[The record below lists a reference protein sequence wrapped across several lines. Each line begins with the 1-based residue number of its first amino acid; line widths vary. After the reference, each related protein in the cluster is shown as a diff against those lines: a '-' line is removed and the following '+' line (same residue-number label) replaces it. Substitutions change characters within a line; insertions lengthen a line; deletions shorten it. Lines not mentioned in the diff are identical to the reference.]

1 MDQNK
6 FLEVI
11 FEAAVENGV
20 NLFFSNT
27 KKLLKKKVINKNKT
41 LIIENFN
48 TSFKKAQFTLK
59 LCAPVSTNVPQY
71 YYSTITDIEF
81 SGNFGANPIVLM
93 VYSKN
98 DSPIRLDDGKTLEVE
113 TLRKKKEYIINIY
126 MKQVMKIILVLKNP
140 NY

>member
-48 TSFKKAQFTLK
+48 TSFKRSEEHTSELQ
-59 LCAPVSTNVPQY
+59 SQ
-71 YYSTITDIEF
+71 
-81 SGNFGANPIVLM
+81 
-93 VYSKN
+93 
-98 DSPIRLDDGKTLEVE
+98 R
-113 TLRKKKEYIINIY
+113 
-126 MKQVMKIILVLKNP
+126 
-140 NY
+140 